1 MCLPLRSFDCQYPDN
16 GMSCQTICF
25 CSSSFFIFR
34 WFLGCRFQSAI
45 RLELVIKCKICGSSR
60 SLTFPPHFLCS
71 SLNLSLSRS
80 LILNYADASKECV
93 VRWLGASK
101 HLVEPFNHEFF
112 MHTRDE
118 VLRWTSEKK
127 RRWNKS
133 QITSG
138 IFYWCFLKCN
148 CCKKKRRLFLQ
159 YVICFSSINKFFLHH
174 TSKWMNVLSL
184 CLGRS
189 S

>member
-1 MCLPLRSFDCQYPDN
+1 
-16 GMSCQTICF
+16 
-25 CSSSFFIFR
+25 
-34 WFLGCRFQSAI
+34 
-45 RLELVIKCKICGSSR
+45 
-60 SLTFPPHFLCS
+60 
-71 SLNLSLSRS
+71 
-80 LILNYADASKECV
+80 
-93 VRWLGASK
+93 
-101 HLVEPFNHEFF
+101 

-189 S
+189 SWNTYSVCNELNKLWHWRRHFASNFIYLVINEAFRVWKLSRLKCLVILSTHEHTQTHELHTHVSILAPDSRFIRQFLHAATKTT